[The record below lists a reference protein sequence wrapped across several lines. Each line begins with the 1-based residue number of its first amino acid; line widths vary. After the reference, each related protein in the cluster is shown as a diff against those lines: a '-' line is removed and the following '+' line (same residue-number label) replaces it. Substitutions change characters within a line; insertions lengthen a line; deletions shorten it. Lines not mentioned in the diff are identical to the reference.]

1 MRSDLQI
8 GLGVRTLR
16 FTVEQSERIVKA
28 ARQRFRTHNAARKF
42 VEAEVFAAL
51 AESVGPALD
60 PDHVRHRL
68 RSELP
73 VREALEWMWPVLTPA
88 QLLHDLFGSRALLR
102 SAAGRWFDEEEHQA
116 LFRPRREL
124 VDEAVFTVNDVPL
137 LDEARARLGPR
148 PGRARTDEVRTF
160 GHIVVDE
167 AQDLSPMELRSLTRR
182 SLNGSMTVVGDIAQ
196 STGAWA
202 HDSWDE
208 VLDHLPDRRPARTS
222 VLSVGYRIPQPLMNV
237 AAGVLAEAAPQLD
250 PPSAVRKAGE
260 SPVAIAADGRD
271 QLVAAVAREV
281 QRQLDHPD
289 GGAIA
294 VITPASMVDVVATGL
309 ESAAIEFGRA
319 TRTGLRQEVTLVPI
333 GVVKGLELDA
343 SVLVEPAAIVA
354 EEPQG
359 MRSLYVGLTRS
370 TKRLSIVHAD
380 PLPAA
385 LASGLP

>member
-1 MRSDLQI
+1 MQRPVRRDLRI
-8 GLGVRTLR
+8 GLGVRTLS

-42 VEAEVFAAL
+42 VEAEMFAAL
-51 AESVGPALD
+51 ADSVSPGLD
-60 PDHVRHRL
+60 PDHVRDRL

-102 SAAGRWFDEEEHQA
+102 SAAGRWFDEGECDA
-116 LFRPRREL
+116 LFRPRAEL
-124 VDEAVFTVNDVPL
+124 VDDVVFSVNDVPL
-137 LDEARARLGPR
+137 IDEARARLGPR

-222 VLSVGYRIPQPLMNV
+222 TLSVGYRIPQPLMDA

-250 PPSAVRKAGE
+250 PPRSVRKAGE
-260 SPVAIAADGRD
+260 PPVAVAVDHPDELAAT
-271 QLVAAVAREV
+271 VAREV
-281 QRQLDHPD
+281 QRQLEHPERRRDRRDHT
-289 GGAIA
+289 G
-294 VITPASMVDVVATGL
+294 VA
-309 ESAAIEFGRA
+309 GR
-319 TRTGLRQEVTLVPI
+319 RHG
-333 GVVKGLELDA
+333 
-343 SVLVEPAAIVA
+343 
-354 EEPQG
+354 
-359 MRSLYVGLTRS
+359 
-370 TKRLSIVHAD
+370 
-380 PLPAA
+380 
-385 LASGLP
+385 